1 MHQADADDPVFNI
14 LDPQSFQAAYGI
26 KVPIAHS
33 HLFLSQLCGRFRGG
47 HALYGKR
54 DGGGPTS
61 FLCPVPAN
69 DPRPLDALD
78 GIQDAVGLSGFMRVK
93 KSEYTFGPRMEVRFL
108 FIEMVIINAIDVG
121 SYSGGGG
128 NLRMQGTRRVEVV
141 VGISLLK

>member
-1 MHQADADDPVFNI
+1 
-14 LDPQSFQAAYGI
+14 
-26 KVPIAHS
+26 
-33 HLFLSQLCGRFRGG
+33 
-47 HALYGKR
+47 
-54 DGGGPTS
+54 
-61 FLCPVPAN
+61 
-69 DPRPLDALD
+69 
-78 GIQDAVGLSGFMRVK
+78 MRVK